1 MNFDWLKNSSK
12 TARVL
17 TLSTAGVVA
26 GLVAYNALTSPNYEN
41 GTAFYDS
48 GRQNVAYTSG
58 SDAGYD
64 GKKYFSARDINHM
77 DDETARQ
84 EALRAQQGQAPQNVQ
99 FVEEGYDG
107 LSGDSMPGAYH
118 VDNRQFGLNT
128 DMNDFDGMMGS
139 LTNNAPGMGGL
150 SDLVNNAMSQANAQI
165 AQGAQGA
172 NGAGKDGG
180 QGGQGGTLQRASM
193 AVGGN
198 APGSKGFGNGMGGNN
213 QGIQNSWDGAGGNKD
228 AAAQAAG
235 ALAQANAMMQNMK
248 EGTQLTGKGADLNH
262 KARFANGVMS
272 ARDAMLNGR
281 YSPGGTDLERARL
294 IAMQTA
300 NKKTKDLASNAGAD
314 FWMADEKGDVVVEV
328 GDTETNFEFD
338 PSPTSAPDEGNFQSD
353 INSAA
358 GALDD
363 IQTTIGDRT
372 QDANNLKRRLWTT
385 VAIVMALC
393 FAIPFLKKIP
403 IWGWILA
410 LAAFAVGVVAV
421 VALGIDIHVFN
432 KKWDSTGISKTA
444 TWIDV
449 ALGVSLAASLVATIV
464 KGNWLTSILEKVG
477 LKSAG
482 GAAAAG
488 AGKASVGTILGGIV
502 GVGSAGYQAGTDLKH
517 ASDALK
523 GLKEEEKAG
532 GK

>member
-1 MNFDWLKNSSK
+1 MNFDWLKNSSI

-64 GKKYFSARDINHM
+64 GKRYFSARDINHM
-77 DDETARQ
+77 ADETARQ
-84 EALRAQQGQAPQNVQ
+84 EALRAQQEQAPQNVQ

-107 LSGDSMPGAYH
+107 SSGDSMPGAYH
-118 VDNRQFGLNT
+118 MDNSQFGLNT
-128 DMNDFDGMMGS
+128 GTNDFDGMMGS

-165 AQGAQGA
+165 AQGA

-180 QGGQGGTLQRASM
+180 QGGQNGTLQRASM

-198 APGSKGFGNGMGGNN
+198 APGSNGFGNGIGGSN

-248 EGTQLTGKGADLNH
+248 EGTQLAGKGADLNH
-262 KARFANGVMS
+262 KARFANGAMS

-281 YSPGGTDLERARL
+281 YSKGGTDLERARL

-328 GDTETNFEFD
+328 GDAETNFEFD
-338 PSPTSAPDEGNFQSD
+338 PTPDPAPNEGNFQSD
-353 INSAA
+353 INSA
-358 GALDD
+358 GDALDD

-372 QDANNLKRRLWTT
+372 QDANTLKRRLWSTFA
-385 VAIVMALC
+385 VVMALC
-393 FAIPFLKKIP
+393 FAIPYLKKIHP
-403 IWGWILA
+403 AWIGWILA

-421 VALGIDIHVFN
+421 VALGLDIKAFD
-432 KKWDSTGISKTA
+432 KKWGYNGIAKTA
-444 TWIDV
+444 TWMDV
-449 ALGVSLAASLVATIV
+449 GMGLALAASLVATLA
-464 KGNWLTSILEKVG
+464 KPSWANGILKIVG
-477 LKSAG
+477 LG
-482 GAAAAG
+482 GETVSTTG
-488 AGKASVGTILGGIV
+488 AVMGAV
-502 GVGSAGYQAGTDLKH
+502 GVAASGYQAGKDLKN